1 LYYNDFSLS
10 DTSLIISVG
19 AGKKAGGQNND
30 GKLKAVSRSYIRDVI
45 IDPPLRKAEFGSLE
59 VEIAPDAPDKNEAFW
74 SVYRVD
80 SLTKRDKKTYHVLD
94 SLGKATN
101 LDFKIK
107 AFSAF
112 IDGQIPWK
120 FICFDLNRFLD
131 ENRYEDIRAGVG
143 LHTSR
148 RVSEYFTA
156 GGYGAYG
163 FQDKQFKYGFDASM
177 FPFKKNKDYSLSYA
191 WSNDLVESGGVS
203 FFQDKQL
210 LGSESFRRYLIGV
223 FDKQI
228 IQKGAIRFRAF
239 DYFLCNLYLSD
250 EIRTATTD
258 YRYGYAFSG
267 GNGRVT
273 FNRFGFTEA
282 GFQIKFIYREKF
294 TEFLDKRISQGSD
307 YPVVYLNVIKGFN
320 APAGFS
326 GQYDYMKY
334 EFKVSKQFITAK
346 AGKPSF
352 QIMGGWVNGNLP
364 YTKLFAGHGSFVNYT
379 LDVPNTF
386 ETMALNEFLS
396 DRYVA
401 LFYSHDFGRLFI
413 RKKYFQPQV
422 IFINRFGFGSL
433 SNPSNHFDIDYKAME
448 KGYYETG
455 FLLNNLIRRGYLGLG
470 AGVYYRY
477 GPYAFTDET
486 KNLAV
491 KFSLTFNF

>member
-1 LYYNDFSLS
+1 
-10 DTSLIISVG
+10 
-19 AGKKAGGQNND
+19 
-30 GKLKAVSRSYIRDVI
+30 
-45 IDPPLRKAEFGSLE
+45 
-59 VEIAPDAPDKNEAFW
+59 
-74 SVYRVD
+74 
-80 SLTKRDKKTYHVLD
+80 
-94 SLGKATN
+94 
-101 LDFKIK
+101 
-107 AFSAF
+107 
-112 IDGQIPWK
+112 
-120 FICFDLNRFLD
+120 
-131 ENRYEDIRAGVG
+131 
-143 LHTSR
+143 
-148 RVSEYFTA
+148 
-156 GGYGAYG
+156 
-163 FQDKQFKYGFDASM
+163 
-177 FPFKKNKDYSLSYA
+177 
-191 WSNDLVESGGVS
+191 
-203 FFQDKQL
+203 
-210 LGSESFRRYLIGV
+210 
-223 FDKQI
+223 
-228 IQKGAIRFRAF
+228 
-239 DYFLCNLYLSD
+239 
-250 EIRTATTD
+250 
-258 YRYGYAFSG
+258 
-267 GNGRVT
+267 
-273 FNRFGFTEA
+273 
-282 GFQIKFIYREKF
+282 
-294 TEFLDKRISQGSD
+294 
-307 YPVVYLNVIKGFN
+307 
-320 APAGFS
+320 
-326 GQYDYMKY
+326 MKY